1 MSQYKISFFFLSIL
15 KKYLFI
21 FGSVGSLLLHRL
33 SLVGESRGY
42 SLIVVLGL
50 LIARTSFI
58 AEHGLSC
65 CDLYVGSGVSV
76 PRLYSP
82 GSVTVAHRLS
92 CSAACGIL
100 VPHPGIKFVSP
111 ADQIRSVTQSC
122 PTLCD
127 PMNRSTPGLPVHHQI
142 PELTHVHRVGD
153 AIQPSHPLSSPCPPA
168 PNPSQ
173 HQSLF
178 Q

>member
-21 FGSVGSLLLHRL
+21 FGSAGSLLLHRL

-92 CSAACGIL
+92 CS
-100 VPHPGIKFVSP
+100 SS
-111 ADQIRSVTQSC
+111 QIRS
-122 PTLCD
+122 D
-127 PMNRSTPGLPVHHQI
+127 
-142 PELTHVHRVGD
+142 
-153 AIQPSHPLSSPCPPA
+153 
-168 PNPSQ
+168 
-173 HQSLF
+173 QSLSRVRLF
-178 Q
+178 ATP